1 MIGRN
6 QPRPNVP
13 DAVTLQ
19 WANGKSNAR
28 DAGST
33 IRFTSFIGFYLEFG
47 KDPALDE
54 VLTAARSPQVEI
66 KHQRR
71 EGHEIVR
78 HWSLGETLDLLP
90 ITSGPVASTV
100 AASLANGAAAETAA
114 AGIGI
119 RWGRGEGERSKLA
132 VRGFVQSLW
141 ATGYRRPVQVA
152 TRSRMTDHLF
162 AALLDHTRAAVAAD
176 AAVNRS
182 LHPGPVSP
190 AELWLPLGPGAETE
204 FGSRTTATV
213 TPLVSRHPE
222 DLTIEY
228 LRSRWRPADVWD
240 ATTAAWAGVQAWA
253 KEFPITGD
261 DGLSSDTSAEDAAP
275 EPTIRGRR

>member
-13 DAVTLQ
+13 DAVILQ
-19 WANGKSNAR
+19 WANGMTVAR
-28 DAGST
+28 DAGSNA
-33 IRFTSFIGFYLEFG
+33 RFTSFIGFYLEFG
-47 KDPALDE
+47 KDPALDDL
-54 VLTAARSPQVEI
+54 LTAARTPQVEI
-66 KHQRR
+66 KHRRR

-114 AGIGI
+114 AGIGV

-132 VRGFVQSLW
+132 IRGFVQSLW
-141 ATGYRRPVQVA
+141 ATGYRRSVQLS
-152 TRSRMTDHLF
+152 TRSRMTDHLL
-162 AALLDHTRAAVAAD
+162 AALLDHSRAAVAAD
-176 AAVNRS
+176 AAVDRTR
-182 LHPGPVSP
+182 HPDPVSP
-190 AELWLPLGPGAETE
+190 AELWLPLGSGAETE
-204 FGSRTTATV
+204 FGSHTTATV

-228 LRSRWRPADVWD
+228 IRSCWRPADVWES
-240 ATTAAWAGVQAWA
+240 TTAAWAGVQAWA
-253 KEFPITGD
+253 REFQITGD
-261 DGLSSDTSAEDAAP
+261 DGLSPNASADDAAP
-275 EPTIRGRR
+275 DQPARRRS